1 MMDTASS
8 FMDRI
13 SAQVA
18 LYIVWTGCVVYWFFQ
33 FLGFG
38 FIVGVLFGIWATVI
52 FELYLAYKLFNYED
66 YLKTSDDI
74 DRNRQ
79 FWQERIKGYQAM
91 IEKDFGE
98 ASNQPSVDNIE
109 ANDHLLINSSMSF
122 SSDDEYEDKAE
133 GQKVHNK
140 KQLIKQ
146 KVIEKSLHDLNDNN
160 SNIMLSSGYAPL
172 SLSRK
177 ESLRMINKGTHKNE
191 DKNFEVQFHS
201 RLNKAETFIKYFIDY
216 YDKVVK
222 IESQTSFNWI
232 IDQKIRA
239 SITKLSTFNIF
250 K

>member
-1 MMDTASS
+1 MDTASS

-18 LYIVWTGCVVYWFFQ
+18 LYIVWTGWAVYWFFQ
-33 FLGFG
+33 LLGFG
-38 FIVGVLFGIWATVI
+38 FIIGALFGVSTTVV

-66 YLKTSDDI
+66 YLRTSDDI
-74 DRNRQ
+74 DKNRQ

-91 IEKDFGE
+91 IEKEFGE
-98 ASNQPSVDNIE
+98 VGSQSNADNKE
-109 ANDHLLINSSMSF
+109 ANDHLIINSSMSF
-122 SSDDEYEDKAE
+122 SSDDESDDQAE
-133 GQKVHNK
+133 GQRIPNK
-140 KQLIKQ
+140 KQLIKK
-146 KVIEKSLHDLNDNN
+146 KVIEKSLHDLNDKN

-172 SLSRK
+172 SLTRK

-201 RLNKAETFIKYFIDY
+201 RLNRAETFIKFFIDY

-222 IESQTSFNWI
+222 IESQTSFSWI
-232 IDQKIRA
+232 IDQKLRA
-239 SITKLSTFNIF
+239 SISKLSTFNIF

>member
-1 MMDTASS
+1 
-8 FMDRI
+8 
-13 SAQVA
+13 
-18 LYIVWTGCVVYWFFQ
+18 
-33 FLGFG
+33 
-38 FIVGVLFGIWATVI
+38 
-52 FELYLAYKLFNYED
+52 
-66 YLKTSDDI
+66 
-74 DRNRQ
+74 
-79 FWQERIKGYQAM
+79 M

-140 KQLIKQ
+140 KQLIKK

-201 RLNKAETFIKYFIDY
+201 RLNKAETFIKFFIDY

-222 IESQTSFNWI
+222 IESQTSFN
-232 IDQKIRA
+232 
-239 SITKLSTFNIF
+239 
-250 K
+250 